1 VTKGTI
7 VYSFI
12 PVYSSQTVKGM
23 DSCQL
28 GETGVYWDTGSKG
41 TVRGKIVDVNKIKKK
56 LLVCY

>member
-41 TVRGKIVDVNKIKKK
+41 TVRGKIVDVNKIKKNF
-56 LLVCY
+56 